1 MMDDKLII
9 FDTTL
14 RDGEQAPGFSMNI
27 DEKLRMARHLEAL
40 NVDILEA
47 GFPIASEGD
56 FLAVQRVSRE
66 VRTPVIA
73 GLARSVRKDIDRCA
87 KALEGANKARIHV
100 FLATSDIHLKYKLNK
115 SREEALALMVDGVRH
130 ARTLCD
136 NVEFSAEDAG
146 RTDLDYLAE
155 VTEAV
160 IDAGAQTVN
169 LPDTVGYCTPEEY
182 GALIRNLKGRVR
194 NIDKAILSTHCHN
207 DLGLAVANSLAGI
220 QNGIRQVECTINGIG
235 ERAGNAALEEIVMA
249 LQVRKQY
256 YGVTTG
262 INTKELYAASRLLTE
277 ITSMPVQANKAIVG
291 DNAFAHEAG
300 IHQDGM
306 LKNAITYEIMTP
318 SSVGV
323 PEGKIVLG
331 KHSGRHALVARCR
344 ALGHPL
350 SPEELDFAYVLLT
363 TLADRKKKIDDKD
376 LEEIITATRSKTSA
390 GAAAG
395 PA

>member
-1 MMDDKLII
+1 MDNKLII

-14 RDGEQAPGFSMNI
+14 RDGEQAPGFSMTI
-27 DEKLRMARHLEAL
+27 DEKVRMARQLERL

-56 FLAVQRVSRE
+56 FEAVRRVSAE
-66 VRTPVIA
+66 IRTPVIA
-73 GLARSVRKDIDRCA
+73 GLARCVKKDIDRCA

-100 FLATSDIHLKYKLNK
+100 FLATSDIHLKYKFNK
-115 SREEALALMVDGVRH
+115 TREEALAGAAEGVRY
-130 ARTLCD
+130 ARTLCE

-146 RTDLDYLAE
+146 RTDLDFLAK

-160 IDAGAQTVN
+160 INEGATTVN

-182 GALIRNLKGRVR
+182 GLLIKDLRGKVK

-249 LQVRKQY
+249 LQVRKQFF
-256 YGVTTG
+256 GVYTG
-262 INTKELYAASRLLTE
+262 INAKELFTSSRLLSEVTG
-277 ITSMPVQANKAIVG
+277 MPVQANKAIVG

-306 LKNAITYEIMTP
+306 LKNAMTYEIMTP

-331 KHSGRHALVARCR
+331 KHSGRHALAARCR
-344 ALGHPL
+344 GMGKPL
-350 SPEELDFAYVLLT
+350 SAEELEHAYMLMT
-363 TLADRKKKIDDKD
+363 TVADRKKKVDDSD
-376 LEEIITATRSKTSA
+376 LEEIISAARSKTA
-390 GAAAG
+390 TGAAAG

>member
-1 MMDDKLII
+1 MDNKVVI

-27 DEKLRMARHLEAL
+27 EEKLKMARQLEHL

-56 FLAVQRVSRE
+56 FEAVRRVSAE
-66 VRTPVIA
+66 IRTPVIA
-73 GLARSVRKDIDRCA
+73 GLARSVKKDIDRCA

-115 SREEALALMVDGVRH
+115 TREEALASATEGVRY

-136 NVEFSAEDAG
+136 DVEFSAEDAG
-146 RTDLDYLAE
+146 RTDLDFLAQ
-155 VTEAV
+155 VTESV
-160 IDAGAQTVN
+160 IDAGASTVN
-169 LPDTVGYCTPEEY
+169 LPDTVGYCLPEEY
-182 GALIRNLKGRVR
+182 GLLIRNLRSRVR

-249 LQVRKQY
+249 LQVRKQFF
-256 YGVTTG
+256 GVHTS
-262 INTKELYAASRLLTE
+262 INAKELYASSKLLTE
-277 ITSMPVQANKAIVG
+277 VTSMPVQANKAIVG

-318 SSVGV
+318 GSVGV

-344 ALGHPL
+344 SLGHPL
-350 SPEELDFAYVLLT
+350 TPEELEHAYLLLT
-363 TLADRKKKIDDKD
+363 DIADRKKTVDNKD
-376 LEEIITATRSKTSA
+376 LEEIIIIARSRVTTAT
-390 GAAAG
+390 AG